1 MKGSSIRSVSV
12 LFAAASLLGA
22 VSATLDPVII
32 KGSKFFYKTNGTQF
46 FIKGVAYQEGVGAA
60 GSSSGTSS
68 TVTYSDPLAN
78 EAACTRDVPLL
89 QALGA
94 NVIRT
99 YAIDPTADHSACM
112 KLLDAAGIYVI
123 SDLGQP
129 NLSINREN
137 PEWNLDLYDRYTS
150 VVDSLAKY
158 SNVIG
163 FFAGNEVTN
172 NASYTPASAFV
183 KAAIR
188 DTKAYIKTAG
198 YTTGVGY
205 AADDDATIRANVAA
219 YFNCGD
225 VADTIDF
232 WGYNIY
238 SWCDPSNYVTS
249 GYQNHTETFA
259 SYSVPVFFAE
269 YGCNTGTAS
278 GAGARDFSEVAA
290 LYGTN
295 MSKVFSGGI
304 VYEYFQEVNDY
315 GLVTVTGNTVSK
327 LKDYD
332 NFSTKIHAVS
342 PSSVN
347 SASYTPTNT
356 AGEACPTVNDQWK
369 VAATGLPPT
378 PNAAVCS
385 CMTSALKCVA
395 KPNLPLADL
404 AKLFNSVCGLSAS
417 ACSGFVADTANGAYG
432 AYLGCSEHDK
442 LSNAFNAYYLEQNSA
457 AGACDFGGSAT
468 VVANPTPASSCGSI
482 IASATSAAPTGSA
495 TGGSGSGT
503 KTSTN
508 KSAANSVHVFGG
520 WGIAAWMTAVVVSVA
535 GLVVL

>member
-1 MKGSSIRSVSV
+1 
-12 LFAAASLLGA
+12 
-22 VSATLDPVII
+22 
-32 KGSKFFYKTNGTQF
+32 
-46 FIKGVAYQEGVGAA
+46 
-60 GSSSGTSS
+60 
-68 TVTYSDPLAN
+68 
-78 EAACTRDVPLL
+78 
-89 QALGA
+89 
-94 NVIRT
+94 
-99 YAIDPTADHSACM
+99 M

-129 NLSINREN
+129 NLSINRES

-150 VVDSLAKY
+150 VIDSLAKY

-188 DTKAYIKTAG
+188 DSKAYIKKAG

-205 AADDDATIRANVAA
+205 AADDDATTRAHVAA
-219 YFNCGD
+219 YFACGD

-238 SWCDPSNYVTS
+238 SWCDPSNYVDS
-249 GYQNHTETFA
+249 GYQNHTETF
-259 SYSVPVFFAE
+259 STYRVPVFFAE
-269 YGCNTGTAS
+269 YGCNEGTAN
-278 GAGARDFSEVAA
+278 GAAGRDFSEVAA
-290 LYGTN
+290 LYGTD

-304 VYEYFQEVNDY
+304 VYEYFQETNDY
-315 GLVTVTGNTVSK
+315 GLVSVSGTTVTK

-332 NFSTKIHAVS
+332 TFSTKIHAVS

-347 SASYTPTNT
+347 SAQYAPTNT
-356 AGEACPTVNDQWK
+356 AVLACPS
-369 VAATGLPPT
+369 VASDWEVSATGLPPT

-395 KPNLPLADL
+395 KPNLPTADL
-404 AKLFNSVCGLSAS
+404 PKLFNSVCGLSS
-417 ACSGFVADTANGAYG
+417 TACSGFAFDTSKGAYG
-432 AYLGCSEHDK
+432 AYLGCNDIDK

-457 AGACDFGGSAT
+457 STACDFGGSAS
-468 VVANPTPASSCGSI
+468 VVASPSAASSCGSV
-482 IASATSAAPTGSA
+482 IASATSAAT
-495 TGGSGSGT
+495 TGSGSTGS
-503 KTSTN
+503 TSGDDSG
-508 KSAANSVHVFGG
+508 KKAAGSSLKDGG
-520 WGIAAWMTAVVVSVA
+520 WGMAAFMTAVVVSVA